1 MEIKVNEIGK
11 VLKYNG
17 IRLQVV
23 KAVQSCRGCYFK
35 FQKQCHPEKVGA
47 CSKPWRKENVI
58 FRKYDENRKENLHAR
73 IK

>member
-11 VLKYNG
+11 VIKYNG

-35 FQKQCHPEKVGA
+35 FLAHCHPEKVGA
-47 CSKPWRKENVI
+47 CSKPWR
-58 FRKYDENRKENLHAR
+58 L
-73 IK
+73 

>member
-23 KAVQSCRGCYFK
+23 KAIQAVISSSWLTATPK
-35 FQKQCHPEKVGA
+35 KLEPALSPGA
-47 CSKPWRKENVI
+47 TI
-58 FRKYDENRKENLHAR
+58 M
-73 IK
+73 